1 MYWLGALLPGLFAA
15 CLTMLLTPPAIRI
28 AWRLRAVDVPSGRKK
43 HARVTPRL
51 GGIAIAAGI
60 IAALVPSLVLLG
72 SRSAATPS
80 PDELLWF
87 LLATLIVFGLGVADD
102 IESVGPLAKLFFQIL
117 AASIVVAIG
126 WQFTAIRLPW
136 EARLSVSAVAPVLS
150 VLWIVGVTN
159 AVNFIDGLDGL
170 AAGIVAIISS
180 TLLIFAV
187 FQGNLDMVIATSC
200 IAGACLGFLRHNRK
214 PAKIFMG
221 DSGSLTLGFIV
232 ATISLR
238 SGVKASA
245 AMAILVPLLALGL
258 PIIDTVL
265 VMWYRFLKGHP
276 NMNRLVRVFR
286 GDRKHLHHLL
296 LETHSDRPIV
306 MVILYGIAAAFCLG
320 ALAVAASGSVWLGLG
335 FLGVEIAAVLLIRNA
350 GLNAIAK
357 RLSEDR
363 LKSLEPDADSGGST
377 ALGTEPRGSSSFNPG
392 ASDHLPKVPT
402 RS

>member
-1 MYWLGALLPGLFAA
+1 V
-15 CLTMLLTPPAIRI
+15 IRL
-28 AWRLRAVDVPSGRKK
+28 AWRLQAVDVPVGRKK
-43 HARVTPRL
+43 HPKVTPRL
-51 GGIAIAAGI
+51 GGIAITAGI
-60 IAALVPSLVLLG
+60 ILSLVPSLIFLG
-72 SRSAATPS
+72 RNSAAAPS

-87 LLATLIVFGLGVADD
+87 LLATLIVFGLGIADD
-102 IESVGPLAKLFFQIL
+102 IDPVGPLPKLLFQIL

-136 EARLSVSAVAPVLS
+136 EARLSVSALAPVLS

-159 AVNFIDGLDGL
+159 AVNFVDGLDGL
-170 AAGIVAIISS
+170 ASGIVAIIGT
-180 TLLIFAV
+180 TLLLFAV
-187 FQGNLDMVIATSC
+187 FQGNLDTVVAASC
-200 IAGACLGFLRHNRK
+200 IVGACLGFLRHNWK

-276 NMNRLVRVFR
+276 HMNRIVRVFR
-286 GDRKHLHHLL
+286 GDRKHLHYLL
-296 LETHSDRPIV
+296 LDTHSDRPVV
-306 MVILYGIAAAFCLG
+306 MLILYGIAAAFCVG

-335 FLGVEIAAVLLIRNA
+335 FLAVEVAAVLLIRNA
-350 GLNAIAK
+350 GLNAAAK
-357 RLSEDR
+357 GLSEDR
-363 LKSLEPDADSGGST
+363 RKTLESETEAEAEQST
-377 ALGTEPRGSSSFNPG
+377 SAGIQTG
-392 ASDHLPKVPT
+392 ASDHFPKVPT